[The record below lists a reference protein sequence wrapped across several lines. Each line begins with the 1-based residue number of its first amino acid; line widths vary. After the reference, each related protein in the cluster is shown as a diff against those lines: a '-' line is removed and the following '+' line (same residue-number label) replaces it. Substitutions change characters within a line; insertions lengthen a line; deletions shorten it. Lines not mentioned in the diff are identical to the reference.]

1 MSKFKV
7 PAVNDELMTGL
18 PIPLPIPARTL
29 PHSEKGKQELR
40 RASYIISLKSVLYIA
55 LGVIA
60 LFVFLSFL

>member
-1 MSKFKV
+1 
-7 PAVNDELMTGL
+7 MTGL